1 MSAASTNEGKI
12 NPKIVGPKKR
22 GSGSAARGSVELG
35 VKKLAYKP
43 TMKPGWDEV
52 RSNSGGRRR
61 PARKIGPPARYV
73 AAGSPTGET
82 GRETGKIGSSKEA
95 AAGKS
100 PKKRSRRSPDARRRR
115 RRKKSARSV
124 ATATSSDEDSAVP
137 EESGS
142 DDEDVSDK
150 DSEDAGDKEDGQL
163 RFGMEPLQRR
173 MYVKGLVASVFAQ
186 WVTQKRLDG
195 SSSNREFQKTLWTSL
210 VGVKPRTQ
218 TWSGLPSRH
227 LRLGRTSW

>member
-22 GSGSAARGSVELG
+22 GSGSAARDSAESG

-52 RSNSGGRRR
+52 SSNSGGRHR
-61 PARKIGPPARYV
+61 PAQKIGPPARYV

-82 GRETGKIGSSKEA
+82 SRETGKIGSSKEA
-95 AAGKS
+95 TVGES

-124 ATATSSDEDSAVP
+124 ATATSSDKDSAVP

-142 DDEDVSDK
+142 DNEDVSDE
-150 DSEDAGDKEDGQL
+150 DS
-163 RFGMEPLQRR
+163 
-173 MYVKGLVASVFAQ
+173 
-186 WVTQKRLDG
+186 
-195 SSSNREFQKTLWTSL
+195 
-210 VGVKPRTQ
+210 
-218 TWSGLPSRH
+218 
-227 LRLGRTSW
+227 

>member
-1 MSAASTNEGKI
+1 MNKGKI

-22 GSGSAARGSVELG
+22 GSGSAARVSAESG

-52 RSNSGGRRR
+52 SSNLGGRCR
-61 PARKIGPPARYV
+61 PAQKIGPPARYV

-95 AAGKS
+95 AVGES
-100 PKKRSRRSPDARRRR
+100 PKKRLRRSPDARRRR

-142 DDEDVSDK
+142 DDKDVLDE

-218 TWSGLPSRH
+218 TWSGPPSRH
-227 LRLGRTSW
+227 LRLGCTSW